1 MRHTTG
7 VIILNYNNDVDTISC
22 IDSLCR
28 TSNDTSYKIIVVDN
42 ASNSDCR
49 AKVDEYIAGYDSH
62 ILLNEED
69 IAPRSLPF
77 ITHLH
82 LGCNCGYACGN
93 NRGLDLVYADPE
105 IDRIMVLNNDILLTE
120 DIITPLNHDLD
131 TLPDAAIVTP
141 LLYKRDGVSID
152 HTCARKAATLWQILG
167 LWAVLY
173 KTTFGIMH
181 RIYQSQFLLPTSS
194 PDEPLLRVELPS
206 GSCMMCNKELF
217 RKIGSFDPN
226 TFLYYE
232 ENIIWEKIK
241 VLGLSNY
248 LDKRISCI
256 HLGAAT
262 TSTKSPSSFIAKCSV
277 DSTRYFIRNYTNAG
291 LLYRL
296 TLEIFFALFRL
307 KVGIRSLIK

>member
-105 IDRIMVLNNDILLTE
+105 IDRVMVLNNDILLTE

-241 VLGLSNY
+241 ALGLSNY

>member
-22 IDSLCR
+22 INSLCR

-69 IAPRSLPF
+69 IAPCSLPF

-105 IDRIMVLNNDILLTE
+105 IDRVMVLNNDILLTE

-241 VLGLSNY
+241 ALGLSNY

-291 LLYRL
+291 LIYRL

>member
-22 IDSLCR
+22 INSLCR

-105 IDRIMVLNNDILLTE
+105 IDRVMVLNNDILLTE
-120 DIITPLNHDLD
+120 DIITPLNYDLD

-206 GSCMMCNKELF
+206 GSCMMCDKELF

-241 VLGLSNY
+241 ALGLSNY
-248 LDKRISCI
+248 LDKRVSCI

-296 TLEIFFALFRL
+296 TLEVLFALFRL